1 MSYGG
6 YRNRRPNTRRNRRA
20 SRPSKR
26 SRPQGTDKMFFL
38 GAGLFLVVIML
49 ILAALALSTG

>member
-20 SRPSKR
+20 SRPSR
-26 SRPQGTDKMFFL
+26 RARARGTDRVFFL
-38 GAGLFLVVIML
+38 VAGLFIVAIVL
-49 ILAALALSTG
+49 ILAALALFTG

>member
-20 SRPSKR
+20 SKPSRR
-26 SRPQGTDKMFFL
+26 SRSQGTDKVFFL
-38 GAGLFLVVIML
+38 IAGLFFVAIIL
-49 ILAALALSTG
+49 ILAALALFTG